1 MLPVAPTVDDDVRLR
16 RWQAVTGAAL
26 LLGYMGYYVCRSNL
40 SVATPALISEFS
52 SRGVDRQ
59 AIGAVSSTG
68 VFFYALGKLITGI
81 SGDFAGGRTM
91 FLAGLFGSVAATVMF
106 GAGSGLAV
114 FVAAWGL
121 NRFVQSAG
129 WGGLVKIA
137 SHWFSAKQYGTVMAV
152 LSLSYLFGDAV
163 GRYVLGAFLSN
174 GATWRTLFLI
184 AAAILAMIGVIDV
197 AVLRSSPRDI
207 GCREP
212 DVNAANVYGPAGAE
226 GTPASL
232 RDLLTPY
239 IMATSFWLVCGI
251 SCGLTLIREAFNAW
265 IPTYLVD
272 VHGLSPGRAAQYSSL
287 FPFIGGLS
295 TLAAGFASDRVGRGN
310 RIAVAAPCLLLC
322 VASLLALAVASTSR
336 SLNGSLWAIVGVA
349 FWLLGPYS
357 LLAGAVALDFGGR
370 RGSATA
376 AGLIDTAGYLGAV
389 LSGFAVGRIV
399 ETSGWPSAFRALAAI
414 AAATL
419 VAAIVYGKRSVRS

>member
-1 MLPVAPTVDDDVRLR
+1 MLPAAQTVVDDVRLR

-40 SVATPALISEFS
+40 SVATPALISEFAN
-52 SRGVDRQ
+52 RGVDRQ

-68 VFFYALGKLITGI
+68 VFFYAVGKLITGV

-91 FLAGLFGSVAATVMF
+91 FLTGLFGSVAATVMF

-152 LSLSYLFGDAV
+152 LSLSYLFGDAI
-163 GRYVLGAFLSN
+163 GRYVLGSLLSN
-174 GATWRTLFLI
+174 GATWRMLFLI
-184 AAAILAMIGVIDV
+184 AAAILALIGVIV
-197 AVLRSSPRDI
+197 AAALRSSPRDV
-207 GCREP
+207 GCQEP
-212 DVNAANVYGPAGAE
+212 DVNAANVYGVAGAE
-226 GTPASL
+226 GTPANL
-232 RDLLTPY
+232 RDLLLPY
-239 IMATSFWLVCGI
+239 VTAPSFWLVCGI

-272 VHGLSPGRAAQYSSL
+272 VHGLSAGRAAQYSSL
-287 FPFIGGLS
+287 FPFVGGVS

-322 VASLLALAVASTSR
+322 SASLLALASTSR
-336 SLNGSLWAIVGVA
+336 SLSGSVWAIIGVA

-399 ETSGWPSAFRALAAI
+399 ETSGWPSAFRALAAV

-419 VAAIVYGKRSVRS
+419 IAALAYGRRHARS

>member
-1 MLPVAPTVDDDVRLR
+1 
-16 RWQAVTGAAL
+16 
-26 LLGYMGYYVCRSNL
+26 
-40 SVATPALISEFS
+40 
-52 SRGVDRQ
+52 
-59 AIGAVSSTG
+59 
-68 VFFYALGKLITGI
+68 
-81 SGDFAGGRTM
+81 
-91 FLAGLFGSVAATVMF
+91 
-106 GAGSGLAV
+106 
-114 FVAAWGL
+114 
-121 NRFVQSAG
+121 
-129 WGGLVKIA
+129 
-137 SHWFSAKQYGTVMAV
+137 MAV

-174 GATWRTLFLI
+174 GTTWRMLFLI
-184 AAAILAMIGVIDV
+184 AAAILAVIGVIDV
-197 AVLRSSPRDI
+197 AALRSSPRDV
-207 GCREP
+207 GCQEP
-212 DVNAANVYGPAGAE
+212 DVNAANIYGLAGAE
-226 GTPASL
+226 GTPANL
-232 RDLLTPY
+232 RDLLLPY
-239 IMATSFWLVCGI
+239 VTAPSFWLVCGI

-272 VHGLSPGRAAQYSSL
+272 VHGLSVGRAAQYSSL
-287 FPFIGGLS
+287 FPFVGGVS

-322 VASLLALAVASTSR
+322 VASLLALAVASTSQ
-336 SLNGSLWAIVGVA
+336 SLNGSLWAIIGVA

-419 VAAIVYGKRSVRS
+419 VAAIVYGRRYVRS